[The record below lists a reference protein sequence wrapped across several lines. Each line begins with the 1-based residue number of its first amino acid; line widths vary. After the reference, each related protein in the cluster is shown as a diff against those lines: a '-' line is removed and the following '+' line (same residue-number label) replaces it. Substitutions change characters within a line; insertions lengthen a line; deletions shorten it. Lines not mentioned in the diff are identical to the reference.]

1 MLLLHCRKNVTL
13 KYFTRL
19 VCMMDLVAELVLGL
33 LGSLF
38 WCVVVCVLMLPF
50 NHSKRMKQLALYV
63 WGLFVF
69 AITSIF
75 MFGGL
80 LFTGIYL
87 MGGMPVIYGSMAMMM
102 VVISIVSYILVY
114 YLIKWGREYD

>member
-1 MLLLHCRKNVTL
+1 
-13 KYFTRL
+13 
-19 VCMMDLVAELVLGL
+19 MMDLVAELVGGV

-87 MGGMPVIYGSMAMMM
+87 MGGMPIIYGSSALII
-102 VVISIVSYILVY
+102 VVISIVLYILVY

>member
-1 MLLLHCRKNVTL
+1 MLHCRKNVTL
-13 KYFTRL
+13 KYFTHL
-19 VCMMDLVAELVLGL
+19 VCVMDLVVELVLGV

-38 WCVVVCVLMLPF
+38 WCVITCVLMLPF
-50 NHSKRMKQLALYV
+50 NHTKRIKQLALYL

-69 AITSIF
+69 AITSLV

-87 MGGMPVIYGSMAMMM
+87 IGGMPIIYGSMAMMIL
-102 VVISIVSYILVY
+102 VIAIVLYILVY
-114 YLIKWGREYD
+114 YLIKWGHEYA